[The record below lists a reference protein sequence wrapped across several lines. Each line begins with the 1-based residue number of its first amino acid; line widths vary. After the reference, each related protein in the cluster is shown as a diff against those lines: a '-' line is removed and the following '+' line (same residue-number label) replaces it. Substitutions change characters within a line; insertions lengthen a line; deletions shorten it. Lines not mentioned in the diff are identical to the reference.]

1 GRSAYR
7 QPDVLVVVRSAI
19 PLDIA
24 HIDVHTGP
32 LVDRNVDHP
41 LPGGTANW
49 GCFRLITTQ
58 NRLVKVDFDRR
69 WSLSGGNGR
78 FRLSAADFGRY
89 QPREKEEEGEEEE
102 EKGEHGVW
110 CCSPDP
116 FARVIRHLRAIS
128 SPRTGRKNVATHS
141 NLCEGAVCLARSLKI
156 VNEALTSLDLG
167 FNEIRV
173 CSSYQDKGAFALAQA
188 LKANEDVAVASLN
201 LASNFLTKY
210 GQLSAFQ
217 LSLINL
223 KLISGR
229 QSLWFVDASPS
240 FLMRG

>member
-1 GRSAYR
+1 GRFLAEPPGSGRSAYR

-24 HIDVHTGP
+24 HIYVHTGP

-141 NLCEGAVCLARSLKI
+141 NLCEMGPKGAEHVADCLKY
-156 VNEALTSLDLG
+156 NTTLTTLDL
-167 FNEIRV
+167 R
-173 CSSYQDKGAFALAQA
+173 
-188 LKANEDVAVASLN
+188 ANGLGDDV
-201 LASNFLTKY
+201 LTC
-210 GQLSAFQ
+210 A
-217 LSLINL
+217 
-223 KLISGR
+223 
-229 QSLWFVDASPS
+229 
-240 FLMRG
+240 

>member
-128 SPRTGRKNVATHS
+128 SPRTGRKNVATPCSHELLTGMMDYFLIFVKTREHLLWHRHS
-141 NLCEGAVCLARSLKI
+141 KR
-156 VNEALTSLDLG
+156 
-167 FNEIRV
+167 
-173 CSSYQDKGAFALAQA
+173 
-188 LKANEDVAVASLN
+188 
-201 LASNFLTKY
+201 TK
-210 GQLSAFQ
+210 
-217 LSLINL
+217 
-223 KLISGR
+223 
-229 QSLWFVDASPS
+229 
-240 FLMRG
+240 M